1 MDVSR
6 DTFGRYAG
14 DLGNLRLRV
23 SPLAFPL
30 SPFFFFYYYYFLTF
44 ICFLTTVE
52 RPSLSKLH
60 RDRVHRA
67 RLHIDRDFH
76 SLVSLRR
83 LAKWGLGPNPSE
95 EALAH
100 EITVRKSKF

>member
-1 MDVSR
+1 MDVGW

-14 DLGNLRLRV
+14 DLGNLRPEGKSL
-23 SPLAFPL
+23 SFPPLL
-30 SPFFFFYYYYFLTF
+30 FFFFYYYFLTF
-44 ICFLTTVE
+44 ICFLSAVE
-52 RPSLSKLH
+52 RLSLSKLH

-67 RLHIDRDFH
+67 RLHSNRDFH
-76 SLVSLRR
+76 SLVSLKR
-83 LAKWGLGPNPSE
+83 LAKWGLGPISSK

>member
-1 MDVSR
+1 M
-6 DTFGRYAG
+6 
-14 DLGNLRLRV
+14 
-23 SPLAFPL
+23 L
-30 SPFFFFYYYYFLTF
+30 SPFPLLFTIYYFLTF
-44 ICFLTTVE
+44 IYFLTAVE
-52 RPSLSKLH
+52 RPLLSKLH

-67 RLHIDRDFH
+67 RLHSDRDFH

-83 LAKWGLGPNPSE
+83 LAKWGLGPNPFE